1 MWPFQRK
8 TEAPADSGSR
18 PAPAPVIRRDWTGL
32 PPIQRLIGQHPLT
45 APSDRFSDDLATHHD
60 PSVSTEP
67 MGHQVSAEAPAG
79 IVLALAR
86 PTTRN
91 DGPAMI
97 SRPRV
102 QRRVQSAT
110 EESGEW
116 DGDGAASPAMR
127 PSPLPAGTAPAAA
140 RELPVV
146 TPAPVAQRLTTLS
159 PEVEPMPVESAPRRS
174 RIEQPLDPS
183 AASRAELS
191 DAPVAAP
198 RLTLGQARR
207 LGLGAPI
214 SRVPGRAVQRAIA
227 DLTEMPLAVDPS
239 PRPSPARLE
248 GEPPGAEPT
257 AASSDETRSTP
268 RLELPLAP
276 RESSQTRHS
285 DPPPEGGN
293 EPSADS
299 PVQRAKEISTE
310 PPTQHATEFVDAPV
324 SARTEIAVNPVLT
337 LPLVQRSL
345 QSDRPQ
351 VAIERSAEPA
361 LPLATPQHAKD
372 ILRAATLPSPPSVG
386 GELLATPASGGGEL
400 LATPTSGGGELL
412 ASPANGGAESWASPA
427 STDGELW
434 AAPTRRE
441 GLELAPLV
449 GARPLRP
456 TTLQR
461 ASVDLQEPMSHGP
474 STNLVGGRADHTV
487 QRTDSPE
494 GLAAQ
499 PLAQSDDVVLRSS
512 HESADGVP
520 NRSLF
525 SQERAHAASPPR
537 QASVPPDRS
546 VAVGRPFQLQAQ
558 AERSPS
564 RAAELPLAPVQRAA
578 AEVEPEPSEPGGES
592 TSDVVQRGW
601 FDSLSSEVSSLSSRA
616 PSPAE
621 AGSAVSTVGSA
632 VGSMFGGHNAAE
644 TDMDELAGKL
654 YDKIRTRLKS
664 ELLVDRE
671 RSGFLT
677 DLR

>member
-1 MWPFQRK
+1 VWPFQRK

-146 TPAPVAQRLTTLS
+146 TPAPVGQRLTTLS
-159 PEVEPMPVESAPRRS
+159 PEVEPVPVESAPRRS

-207 LGLGAPI
+207 LGLGPPI

-227 DLTEMPLAVDPS
+227 DPTEMPLAVDPS
-239 PRPSPARLE
+239 PRPSAARLE
-248 GEPPGAEPT
+248 GEPPGAEPK

-276 RESSQTRHS
+276 RESSQTPHS
-285 DPPPEGGN
+285 DPPPQGGN

-299 PVQRAKEISTE
+299 PVRRAEEISTE
-310 PPTQHATEFVDAPV
+310 PPAQQATEPFGEIPT
-324 SARTEIAVNPVLT
+324 SGRTEIASNPVLT

-345 QSDRPQ
+345 QGHRPQ
-351 VAIERSAEPA
+351 VAIESSAEPA

-372 ILRAATLPSPPSVG
+372 ILRPPTLPS
-386 GELLATPASGGGEL
+386 
-400 LATPTSGGGELL
+400 PTSGGGELL

-427 STDGELW
+427 STGGELW

-461 ASVDLQEPMSHGP
+461 ASVDLQEPMGRGP
-474 STNLVGGRADHTV
+474 STNLAGERADRTL

-499 PLAQSDDVVLRSS
+499 PLAHSDDVVLRSW

-525 SQERAHAASPPR
+525 SQERAHVASPPR
-537 QASVPPDRS
+537 QASDLPDRS
-546 VAVGRPFQLQAQ
+546 LAVGRRLQLQAQ

-578 AEVEPEPSEPGGES
+578 AEVAPEPSDPGGES
-592 TSDVVQRGW
+592 TSEVAQRAR

>member
-1 MWPFQRK
+1 VWPFQRK

-127 PSPLPAGTAPAAA
+127 PSPLPAGTPAAA
-140 RELPVV
+140 VRELPVV
-146 TPAPVAQRLTTLS
+146 TPAPVGQPLTTLS
-159 PEVEPMPVESAPRRS
+159 AEVEPVPVESAPRRS

-191 DAPVAAP
+191 DAPAPTP

-227 DLTEMPLAVDPS
+227 DPTEMPLAVEPS

-257 AASSDETRSTP
+257 AASSHETRSTP

-276 RESSQTRHS
+276 RESSQTPHS
-285 DPPPEGGN
+285 DPPPQGAN

-299 PVQRAKEISTE
+299 PVHRAMEISTE
-310 PPTQHATEFVDAPV
+310 PSTQPAREAFADA
-324 SARTEIAVNPVLT
+324 STSGRTEIASNPVLT

-345 QSDRPQ
+345 QGDPPKA
-351 VAIERSAEPA
+351 AIESSAEPA
-361 LPLATPQHAKD
+361 LPLATSHHAKD
-372 ILRAATLPSPPSVG
+372 TLRAPTLPSPV
-386 GELLATPASGGGEL
+386 SGGGEL
-400 LATPTSGGGELL
+400 LANAASGGEELLANPTSGGGELL
-412 ASPANGGAESWASPA
+412 APRARGEGLLASPA
-427 STDGELW
+427 ITGGELW

-461 ASVDLQEPMSHGP
+461 ASVDLQEPMSRGP
-474 STNLVGGRADHTV
+474 STHLAEGRADRTV
-487 QRTDSPE
+487 QRTNSPE

-512 HESADGVP
+512 HESADGVQ
-520 NRSLF
+520 NRSSF
-525 SQERAHAASPPR
+525 SQGRAPVPSQPR
-537 QASVPPDRS
+537 QASL
-546 VAVGRPFQLQAQ
+546 AVGRRLQLQTQ
-558 AERSPS
+558 AERSSS

-592 TSDVVQRGW
+592 TSEVVQRGW

>member
-8 TEAPADSGSR
+8 TEAPADPGSR

-32 PPIQRLIGQHPLT
+32 PPTQRLIGQNPLP
-45 APSDRFSDDLATHHD
+45 APSDRVSDGLATHHD

-67 MGHQVSAEAPAG
+67 MGHQGGAEAPAG

-86 PTTRN
+86 PTPRN

-116 DGDGAASPAMR
+116 DGDGAVSPAMR
-127 PSPLPAGTAPAAA
+127 PSPLPAGTAPAAV

-146 TPAPVAQRLTTLS
+146 TPAPVGQRLTTLS

-207 LGLGAPI
+207 LGLGGPI

-239 PRPSPARLE
+239 PRLSPARLE

-310 PPTQHATEFVDAPV
+310 PATQHTTEAFANAAT
-324 SARTEIAVNPVLT
+324 SGRTEIAANPVLT

-345 QSDRPQ
+345 QGDRPQ
-351 VAIERSAEPA
+351 VAIESSAEPA
-361 LPLATPQHAKD
+361 LALATPRHAKD
-372 ILRAATLPSPPSVG
+372 ILRAPTLPSPASGG
-386 GELLATPASGGGEL
+386 GELLAIPASGGGEL
-400 LATPTSGGGELL
+400 LATPASRGGQLW
-412 ASPANGGAESWASPA
+412 ASPANAGAEPWASPA
-427 STDGELW
+427 STGGELW

-449 GARPLRP
+449 GARSLRP
-456 TTLQR
+456 RTLQR
-461 ASVDLQEPMSHGP
+461 ASVDLQEPMSRGP
-474 STNLVGGRADHTV
+474 STNLAGGRDDRTV

-520 NRSLF
+520 GRSLF
-525 SQERAHAASPPR
+525 SQERAHVASQPR
-537 QASVPPDRS
+537 QASVLPDRS
-546 VAVGRPFQLQAQ
+546 LAVGRRLQLQAQ
-558 AERSPS
+558 AE
-564 RAAELPLAPVQRAA
+564 
-578 AEVEPEPSEPGGES
+578 
-592 TSDVVQRGW
+592 
-601 FDSLSSEVSSLSSRA
+601 
-616 PSPAE
+616 
-621 AGSAVSTVGSA
+621 
-632 VGSMFGGHNAAE
+632 
-644 TDMDELAGKL
+644 
-654 YDKIRTRLKS
+654 
-664 ELLVDRE
+664 
-671 RSGFLT
+671 
-677 DLR
+677 